1 MTDLKETCS
10 AEQRLLLRGLMMDSD
25 SIVPRVS
32 GEPFRFL
39 TQAKHIFFQGALP
52 GRPSL
57 GGTDSRS
64 KKDREP

>member
-1 MTDLKETCS
+1 MTDLEEKRS

-52 GRPSL
+52 SMQMTRS
-57 GGTDSRS
+57 TD
-64 KKDREP
+64 KEKDAP